1 MTTKKPT
8 PAQLAARKKFAKMAK
23 DGTLAK
29 KRKAASKKKGLKKP
43 QTKGL
48 TTLCAKSI
56 GVNGRKKVNGQ
67 LKKKC
72 IIKKG
77 GKVVCSLSKK
87 TIKK

>member
-1 MTTKKPT
+1 MPTKNPT
-8 PAQLAARKKFAKMAK
+8 PAQLAARKKFVKMAK

-29 KRKAASKKKGLKKP
+29 KRKAAAKKKGLKKP

-48 TTLCAKSI
+48 TTLCAKTV
-56 GVNGRKKVNGQ
+56 GTPGRKKSTGQ

-77 GKVVCSLSKK
+77 GKVVCSLPKK
-87 TIKK
+87 TKK